1 MARDAALKTRTLA
14 RFIGFE
20 FMSEQH
26 EPIAA
31 IEGNFGPKFD
41 YTPKPVSKHPSICE
55 CEHCKR
61 RHEERLLARIETR
74 KRFGI

>member
-31 IEGNFGPKFD
+31 IEGNFGPNFD
-41 YTPKPVSKHPSICE
+41 YSPKPVSKHPFICK
-55 CEHCKR
+55 CPHCDTKHKR
-61 RHEERLLARIETR
+61 RILARIDTKNR
-74 KRFGI
+74 WGI